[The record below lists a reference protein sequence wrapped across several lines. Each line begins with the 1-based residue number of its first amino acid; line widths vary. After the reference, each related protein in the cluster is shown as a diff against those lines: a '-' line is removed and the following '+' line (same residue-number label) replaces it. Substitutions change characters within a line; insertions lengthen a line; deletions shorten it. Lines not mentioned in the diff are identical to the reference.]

1 MDKDLIPNNW
11 EKRGNIITV
20 IGVGGGGNNAVNHM
34 FNEGMEDIDFIVC
47 NTDMRALEMSPVPF
61 KIQLGPLTTKG
72 LGAGTDF
79 NVGRKAAL
87 ESIDE
92 IRASLGPDTEMV
104 FVTCGMGGGTGT
116 GAAPIVAQTA
126 KEKGL
131 LTVGV
136 VTIPFRDEGEEALY
150 RAIQGIKEL
159 TKNVDCI
166 LIIDNQKLYQL
177 HGDLDVFNAF
187 PKADDVLATAVK
199 SIAEIITCGGY
210 INVDFADVKKVMQNS
225 GVALMGIGEASGPNR
240 AETAVNMAF
249 HSPLLNNLDLSNV
262 RNALVNITSSDGE
275 NALTMSE
282 MAQIMDYTKKYTGTV
297 INFKRGIVKKQDMGD
312 KVSVT
317 IIATGF
323 DMAQLPVI
331 DEPVSARGN
340 RVEITLGKDSSQIL
354 KHGTPYVASKEIRI
368 TRQRSTGVPVLLTET
383 PQTIAELEEEPSYYR
398 RERLLAEQ
406 EKAAAAAAAA
416 ANAANAANAAAAASA
431 AVPPESGQEGA

>member
-1 MDKDLIPNNW
+1 MDRDLIPTNW

-20 IGVGGGGNNAVNHM
+20 VGVGGGGSNAVSHM
-34 FNEGMEDIDFIVC
+34 FNQGLEDVDFLIC
-47 NTDMRALEMSPVPF
+47 NTDRQALEMSPVPN
-61 KIQLGPLTTKG
+61 KIQLGPMTTKG

-92 IRASLGPDTEMV
+92 IRASFGQDVQMA

-116 GAAPIVAQTA
+116 GAAPIVAQVA
-126 KEKGL
+126 KERGF

-150 RAIQGIKEL
+150 RAVQGINEL
-159 TKNVDCI
+159 TKNVDCT
-166 LIIDNQKLYQL
+166 LIIDNQKLYQM
-177 HGDLDVFNAF
+177 HGELDVFNAF
-187 PKADDVLATAVK
+187 PKADEVLSTAVK
-199 SIAEIITCGGY
+199 SIAEIITRGGY
-210 INVDFADVKKVMQNS
+210 INMDFADVKKVMQNS

-240 AETAVNMAF
+240 AETAVDMAF

-275 NALTMSE
+275 NALTMAE
-282 MAQIMDYTKKYTGTV
+282 LNQIMEYVKKYTGTV
-297 INFKRGIVKKQDMGD
+297 INFKRGIVKQPDMGESI
-312 KVSVT
+312 SVT

-340 RVEITLGKDSSQIL
+340 RVEITLGNDNNQLL
-354 KHGTPYVASKEIRI
+354 KHGTPYVAAKEIRI
-368 TRQRSTGVPVLLTET
+368 TRQRNTGIPVLFTED
-383 PQTIAELEEEPSYYR
+383 PRLIAELEDEPAYFR
-398 RERLLAEQ
+398 KEKMLAEQ
-406 EKAAAAAAAA
+406 EKAAAAAAAESSQV
-416 ANAANAANAAAAASA
+416 SA
-431 AVPPESGQEGA
+431 RTEEQP

>member
-1 MDKDLIPNNW
+1 MDKDLIPNDW

-20 IGVGGGGNNAVNHM
+20 IGVGGGGSNAVSHM
-34 FNEGMEDIDFIVC
+34 YRQGLDDVDFIIC
-47 NTDMRALEMSPVPF
+47 NTDRQALEMSPVPNR
-61 KIQLGPLTTKG
+61 IQLGPMTTKG
-72 LGAGTDF
+72 LGAGTDY

-87 ESIDE
+87 ESIEE
-92 IRASLGPDTEMV
+92 IRSSYGQDTQMV

-126 KEKGL
+126 KERGF

-150 RAIQGIKEL
+150 RAVQGIHEL
-159 TKNVDCI
+159 TKNVDCT

-177 HGDLDVFNAF
+177 HGELDVFNAF
-187 PKADDVLATAVK
+187 PKADEVLATAVK

-240 AETAVNMAF
+240 AETAVEMAF
-249 HSPLLNNLDLSNV
+249 HSPLLNNLDLNNV
-262 RNALVNITSSDGE
+262 RNALVNISSSDGE
-275 NALTMSE
+275 NAVTMSE

-297 INFKRGIVKKQDMGD
+297 INFKRGIVKKADMGETI
-312 KVSVT
+312 SVT

-340 RVEITLGKDSSQIL
+340 RVEITLGNDRTTAL
-354 KHGTPYVASKEIRI
+354 KHGTPYIASKEIRI
-368 TRQRSTGVPVLLTET
+368 TRQRCAGTPVLLTEE
-383 PQTIAELEEEPSYYR
+383 PHIIAELEDEPAYYR
-398 RERLLAEQ
+398 KERLLVEQ
-406 EKAAAAAAAA
+406 EKAAAAAAAESSQV
-416 ANAANAANAAAAASA
+416 SA
-431 AVPPESGQEGA
+431 RAEEQA